1 MTGPSR
7 ASLRSRRRL
16 RNLFPMT
23 EATLLPHPTARG
35 PWLAWLCAAL
45 ALLAW
50 LPAVRLDGWAY
61 DDREVLEQNPVVQGQ
76 LPALEAFER
85 DYWHH
90 RGAAGHYRPLATL
103 SLRVDHTL
111 HGLAP
116 RGFHLT
122 NALLHAAVV
131 MLAGIALV
139 LLSGGAHPR
148 PFPWIGLGVVAVHPA
163 LADSVAWI
171 SGRTSM
177 LSALGGLVGVALL
190 LAWTTPHRDESV
202 GRMLR
207 VAVAAA
213 LGTLLALLGKEDG
226 LVFVPLLALVACRHS
241 PKAAFASVGGCV
253 VAVLAYGFL
262 RHSVYGSPMP
272 SAPFA
277 PLADASFLERIK
289 VGGRALVE
297 SARLLV
303 APVAYP
309 PNYER
314 SEVFRDV
321 EPWVAIYGW
330 AALALIAFVGV
341 RRMRQA
347 NGRVAGASA
356 LLCVASFLPLV
367 QLVPA
372 GVLFAPRFL
381 YLPLLFGCV
390 ALDALVR
397 LLPSRVA
404 VATGIVAI
412 AAFVPLAWQ
421 RSSVYRDR
429 TSFYEEQ
436 LRHVPDD
443 PTAYNELA
451 LAREEAGD
459 VPGAVELWKRAL
471 KLDPSYGRPWSNL
484 GRLALADGD
493 VAEAERCFRRAI
505 ELGRGNVVARINLGA
520 VLLRQERWA
529 EAASVYRIATQLAPG
544 MVAGWRGLAKAC
556 RAMKDPYAAE
566 EAARKGRELSPDDA
580 ELWEILVWAGSII
593 GY

>member
-1 MTGPSR
+1 M
-7 ASLRSRRRL
+7 RSRSRL
-16 RNLFPMT
+16 RNLFPMS

-50 LPAVRLDGWAY
+50 LPSARLDGWAY
-61 DDREVLEQNPVVQGQ
+61 DDREVLEDNPVVQGQ
-76 LPALEAFER
+76 LPPLEAFRR
-85 DYWHH
+85 DYWDH
-90 RGAAGHYRPLATL
+90 RGSAGHYRPLATL
-103 SLRVDHTL
+103 SLRADVKL
-111 HGLAP
+111 HSMEP

-139 LLSGGAHPR
+139 LLSGGAQPR
-148 PFPWIGLGVVAVHPA
+148 PFPWIGLGVFAVHPA

-177 LSALGGLVGVALL
+177 LSALGGLVGAVLL
-190 LAWTTPHRDESV
+190 LAWTTPRRDESGMRLV
-202 GRMLR
+202 HI
-207 VAVAAA
+207 AFAAA
-213 LGTLLALLGKEDG
+213 LGTLLALLAKEDG
-226 LVFVPLLALVACRHS
+226 LVFAPLFVLVAWRHS
-241 PKAAFASVGGCV
+241 RSAALASAGGCG
-253 VAVLAYGFL
+253 VAVLAYGYL
-262 RHSVYGSPMP
+262 RHLVYGSAFP

-277 PLADASFLERIK
+277 PLADAGFFERAK
-289 VGGRALVE
+289 VGGRALLE
-297 SARLLV
+297 SLRLLV

-314 SEVFRDV
+314 SDVFREV
-321 EPWVAIYGW
+321 EPWVALYGW
-330 AALALIAFVGV
+330 AALVVLGVVGL
-341 RRMRQA
+341 RRMRKSD
-347 NGRVAGASA
+347 GRLAGASA

-412 AAFVPLAWQ
+412 ATFVPLGWQ

-459 VPGAVELWKRAL
+459 VPGAIELWKKAL

-484 GRLALADGD
+484 GRLALDDGNFR
-493 VAEAERCFRRAI
+493 EAERCFRRAI
-505 ELGRGNVVARINLGA
+505 EFGPGNVVARVNLGA
-520 VLLRQERWA
+520 LLLRQERFH
-529 EAASVYRIATQLAPG
+529 EAVGVYRVATRLAPG
-544 MVAGWRGLAKAC
+544 MVATWRGLAKASLSLGTNEEGQ
-556 RAMKDPYAAE
+556 AAVRRGLE
-566 EAARKGRELSPDDA
+566 LAPLDLTLWQLYREHCA
-580 ELWEILVWAGSII
+580 VCI
-593 GY
+593 Y

>member
-1 MTGPSR
+1 
-7 ASLRSRRRL
+7 LRGRRRL
-16 RNLFPMT
+16 RNLFPMP

-50 LPAVRLDGWAY
+50 LPSARLDGWAY
-61 DDREVLEQNPVVQGQ
+61 DDREVLEENPVVQGQ
-76 LPALEAFER
+76 LPALEAFQR
-85 DYWHH
+85 DYWDH
-90 RGAAGHYRPLATL
+90 RGSAGHYRPLATL
-103 SLRVDHTL
+103 SLRADYAL
-111 HGLAP
+111 HGMSP

-139 LLSGGAHPR
+139 LLSGGANSR
-148 PFPWIGLGVVAVHPA
+148 PFPWIGLAIFAVHPA

-177 LSALGGLVGVALL
+177 LSALGGLVGVVLL
-190 LAWTTPHRDESV
+190 LAWTTPRRDETV
-202 GRMLR
+202 GRLAR
-207 VAVAAA
+207 VAFAAV
-213 LGTLLALLGKEDG
+213 LGTFLALLGKEDG
-226 LVFVPLLALVACRHS
+226 LVFAPLLVLVAWKHS
-241 PKAAFASVGGCV
+241 RRASLAAVGGCV
-253 VAVLAYGFL
+253 VAVLAYAFL
-262 RHSVYGSPMP
+262 RDSVYGSPTP

-277 PLADASFLERIK
+277 PLADASFFERIK
-289 VGGRALVE
+289 VGGRAVVE
-297 SARLLV
+297 SVRLLV

-321 EPWVAIYGW
+321 EPWISIYGW
-330 AALALIAFVGV
+330 AVLAVVAFLGV
-341 RRMRQA
+341 RRVRHA
-347 NGRVAGASA
+347 NGRLAGASA

-390 ALDALVR
+390 ALDAAVR
-397 LLPSRVA
+397 LLPSRIA

-412 AAFVPLAWQ
+412 AAFLPLAWQ
-421 RSSVYRDR
+421 RSGVYRDR
-429 TSFYEEQ
+429 ASFYEEQ

-459 VPGAVELWKRAL
+459 VPGAAELWKKAL

-505 ELGRGNVVARINLGA
+505 EFGPGNVVARINLGA

-529 EAASVYRIATQLAPG
+529 EAASAYRIATELAPG
-544 MVAGWRGLAKAC
+544 MVAGWRGLAKASWRLDDAYATEDAASSGLELAPEDTELRELC
-556 RAMKDPYAAE
+556 QRAM
-566 EAARKGRELSPDDA
+566 L
-580 ELWEILVWAGSII
+580 II

>member
-1 MTGPSR
+1 MS
-7 ASLRSRRRL
+7 A
-16 RNLFPMT
+16 
-23 EATLLPHPTARG
+23 ATLLPHPTARG

-50 LPAVRLDGWAY
+50 LPAARLDGWAY
-61 DDREVLEQNPVVQGQ
+61 DDREVLEQNPVVEGQ

-85 DYWHH
+85 DYWDH

-103 SLRVDHTL
+103 SLRADYAL
-111 HGLAP
+111 HGMAP

-139 LLSGGAHPR
+139 LLSGGANPR
-148 PFPWIGLGVVAVHPA
+148 PFPWIGLGVFAVHPA

-177 LSALGGLVGVALL
+177 LSALGGLVGVVLL
-190 LAWTTPHRDESV
+190 LAWTTPRRDETV
-202 GRMLR
+202 GRLAR
-207 VAVAAA
+207 VAFAAA

-226 LVFVPLLALVACRHS
+226 LVFAPLLAFVAWRHS
-241 PKAAFASVGGCV
+241 RRALSAAVGGCV
-253 VAVLAYGFL
+253 VAILAYGFL
-262 RHSVYGSPMP
+262 RYSVYGSPTP

-289 VGGRALVE
+289 VGGRAVVE
-297 SARLLV
+297 SVRLLV

-321 EPWVAIYGW
+321 EPWIAIYGW
-330 AALALIAFVGV
+330 AALAVIAFVGV
-341 RRMRQA
+341 RRLREPR
-347 NGRVAGASA
+347 GRLAGASA

-397 LLPSRVA
+397 LLPSRAA

-412 AAFVPLAWQ
+412 AAFLPLAWQ
-421 RSSVYRDR
+421 RSGVYRDR

-459 VPGAVELWKRAL
+459 VPGAVELWKKAL

-505 ELGRGNVVARINLGA
+505 EFGPGNVVARINLGA

-529 EAASVYRIATQLAPG
+529 EAASVYRIATELAPG
-544 MVAGWRGLAKAC
+544 MVAAWRGLAKASW
-556 RAMKDPYAAE
+556 RLDDTYATE
-566 EAARKGRELSPDDA
+566 FAASSGLDLAPEDKELRELFERA
-580 ELWEILVWAGSII
+580 ALII